1 MVLTTISFTVMQT
14 GVRWVATDTANP
26 LPPVEVA
33 FFRNLFGVVALAPV
47 LFTAGFSIFKTQRLG
62 MHFGRAFCQSTGMVC
77 FFTALT
83 MVPLAKI
90 TALSFSAPLFATL
103 LAIVVIGERVRA
115 RRITALVLGFI
126 GVMIVL
132 QPRFDSFELGGFLVL
147 ASSTL
152 WAVAMTFI
160 KSLSRTE
167 SAVTITLYAGVFL
180 VPMTG
185 IPALFVWVHPTLEQL
200 LWLLGIGAVGTIG
213 HLAFAQSFK
222 HAEMSAVLPFDFLR
236 LIWASAIGYM
246 LFGEIPTWI
255 TWIGGALIFSA
266 ACYIGIREAQLA
278 KRNKTKPSDTA

>member
-26 LPPVEVA
+26 LPPAEVA

-115 RRITALVLGFI
+115 RRITALILGFT

-132 QPRFDSFELGGFLVL
+132 QPRFDSFELGGILVL

-167 SAVTITLYAGVFL
+167 SAVTITLYAGVFGAHDRY
-180 VPMTG
+180 TG
-185 IPALFVWVHPTLEQL
+185 TVS
-200 LWLLGIGAVGTIG
+200 LGAPNG
-213 HLAFAQSFK
+213 
-222 HAEMSAVLPFDFLR
+222 
-236 LIWASAIGYM
+236 
-246 LFGEIPTWI
+246 
-255 TWIGGALIFSA
+255 
-266 ACYIGIREAQLA
+266 
-278 KRNKTKPSDTA
+278 